1 MVGRAG
7 DASGDQPTVGQPKRR
22 TLIVEREEESLYVE
36 VLGEGG
42 VPLVLSHGLGGNHAV
57 WMHQAAHFARDRTV
71 VLWDHRGFG
80 RSTDHAHRTSPSVGA
95 SDLLAILDHLGIG
108 CADLVG
114 QSMGGWTSLGAA
126 LARPRAVRSLVL
138 ADSLG
143 GLTSGAV
150 SAAMDARPPAPDIHE
165 RLGAHPAIDPSLAE
179 RDPARALLYQQLG
192 GMGTMDPTVVM
203 SRILGTTHDR
213 SDAVRLTMPVLCVVG
228 DRDPLFPVAAVRAT
242 ADMLPDARVVEIAG
256 SGHSPYFEDPDAWN
270 DVVGRFLASLDP
282 AAQR

>member
-1 MVGRAG
+1 MVDLARANQ
-7 DASGDQPTVGQPKRR
+7 GDQPRRR
-22 TLIVEREEESLYVE
+22 TLTVGHDGESLYVE

-80 RSTDHAHRTSPSVGA
+80 RSTDHADRTSPTVA
-95 SDLLAILDHLGIG
+95 AADLLAILDRLAIER
-108 CADLVG
+108 ADLAG

-126 LARPRAVRSLVL
+126 LARPRMVRALVL

-143 GLTSGAV
+143 GLTSAAV
-150 SAAMDARPPAPDIHE
+150 SAAMHTRPPTAEIPE
-165 RLGAHPAIDPSLAE
+165 RLGSHPAIDPSLAE

-192 GMGTMDPTVVM
+192 GMGTMDPSVVM
-203 SRILGTTHDR
+203 PRLLGTTHDQA
-213 SDAVRLTMPVLCVVG
+213 DADRLTMPVLCIVG
-228 DRDPLFPVAAVRAT
+228 DRDPLFPVAAVRAA

-270 DVVGRFLASLDP
+270 DAVSRFLESLE
-282 AAQR
+282 R

>member
-1 MVGRAG
+1 MDSRPGSTSHA
-7 DASGDQPTVGQPKRR
+7 QPERR
-22 TLIVEREEESLYVE
+22 TLTLDHDGESLYVE

-80 RSTDHAHRTSPSVGA
+80 RSTDHADRTGPAVA
-95 SDLLAILDHLGIG
+95 AVDLLAILDHLGIER
-108 CADLVG
+108 ADLVG
-114 QSMGGWTSLGAA
+114 QSMGGWTGLGAA
-126 LARPRAVRSLVL
+126 LARPQSVRSLVL

-143 GLTSGAV
+143 GLTSEAV
-150 SAAMDARPPAPDIHE
+150 AAAMGSRHHAAEIPR

-192 GMGTMDPTVVM
+192 GMGAMDPAVVM
-203 SRILGTTHDR
+203 PRILAATHDQ
-213 SDAVRLTMPVLCVVG
+213 SDADRLTMPVLCVVG
-228 DRDPLFPVAAVRAT
+228 DRDPLFPVAAVRAS

-270 DVVGRFLASLDP
+270 DVVGRFLDSLTP
-282 AAQR
+282 